1 MHFAGSGS
9 FAFGF
14 KQDLGDS
21 SNIRFI
27 TGLAEETNGFLGLSG
42 SGAFTL
48 DGAETSTAFTGVNFA
63 SDISPNLSFGAVAIY
78 ANSEMFNR
86 GHTILSGVDQAISNS
101 FALNLE
107 GSNIWGSDRLEISL
121 AQPSRIQEGSMR
133 VRVTNLADAEGNL
146 TYRSELVSLE
156 PSGRQ
161 IDLSIGY
168 AREVSSD
175 FVFSTKLSRTSQ
187 LNHVRDAGDITSA
200 YLGARYKN
208 FLIGASTSA
217 IEDEFLVHWSHRF

>member
-1 MHFAGSGS
+1 M
-9 FAFGF
+9 
-14 KQDLGDS
+14 
-21 SNIRFI
+21 
-27 TGLAEETNGFLGLSG
+27 GLSG

-101 FALNLE
+101 FGLNL
-107 GSNIWGSDRLEISL
+107 SNIWGSDRLEISL

-133 VRVTNLADAEGNL
+133 VRVADAEGSL

-187 LNHVRDAGDITSA
+187 LNHVRDAGDIIS

-217 IEDEFLVHWSHRF
+217 IEDEILVHWSHRF